1 MPVGGIGT
9 GNISIGGNGQW
20 KDVEIMNK
28 PGMGFYGSV
37 TPKNAPCFMIFTT
50 GCIRRKTCKGA
61 DGSHTSAGLDGSQG
75 SNTPNHGLPRFE
87 SPSFDAAY
95 PFAIVNLEDPEMPIS
110 AKGKSV

>member
-37 TPKNAPCFMIFTT
+37 TPKHAPCFMIFTKM
-50 GCIRRKTCKGA
+50 GPVKNMQGA
-61 DGSHTSAGLDGSQG
+61 DGSDSAAGIYRFGRKHCTQSRLAQICKSQ
-75 SNTPNHGLPRFE
+75 L
-87 SPSFDAAY
+87 
-95 PFAIVNLEDPEMPIS
+95 
-110 AKGKSV
+110 